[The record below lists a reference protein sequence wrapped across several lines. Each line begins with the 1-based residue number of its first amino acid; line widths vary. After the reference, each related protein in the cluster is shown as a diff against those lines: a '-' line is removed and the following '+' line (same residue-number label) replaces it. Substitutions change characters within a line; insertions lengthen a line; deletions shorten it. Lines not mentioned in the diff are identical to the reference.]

1 MERKCLV
8 VLFGFLL
15 LISLI
20 PVRGQ
25 DSIDIKELAVQ
36 IAGKSGA
43 SLERTK
49 LLVDWINENFDFT
62 YTDYKKRTVEEIIQ
76 RRGGNCAEQARVL
89 QAFLVATAIHSRWV
103 AEINI
108 QPKSERRKKDAA
120 DLIEKEGNTFS
131 VFGYMHNDHRWLE
144 VYDDKAKQW
153 IPADPSLGILGT
165 LEWIATRV
173 GFDKRPEA
181 VEDMIVPFVVVVRN
195 KGRLIEDRS
204 DYYLIQEFN
213 RYYDGKLEASPDWKE
228 WVSLIEKLSK
238 LGASAFDGEVNLHN
252 HTDLMERLHQVYMAL
267 KKYTFSQI

>member
-1 MERKCLV
+1 MRRKCLIA
-8 VLFGFLL
+8 LFGFLFL
-15 LISLI
+15 YLVTPIE
-20 PVRGQ
+20 GQ
-25 DSIDIKELAVQ
+25 GSIDIKELAVQ
-36 IAGKSGA
+36 IAGKSGT

-49 LLVDWINENFDFT
+49 LLVNWINDNFDFT
-62 YTDYKKRTVEEIIQ
+62 YTDYKKRTVKEIIQ

-89 QAFLVATAIHSRWV
+89 QAFLVAMGIHSRWV

-108 QPKSERRKKDAA
+108 QPKSERRKVDAA
-120 DLIEKEGNTFS
+120 DLIEKEGNTYS

-165 LEWIATRV
+165 REWIATRV

-181 VEDMIVPFVVVVRN
+181 VKDMIVPFVVVIRN

-204 DYYLIQEFN
+204 DYYLIQELN
-213 RYYDGKLEASPDWKE
+213 HYYDGKLESSPDWKE

-238 LGASAFDGEVNLHN
+238 LAASAFAGEVNLHD
-252 HTDLMERLHQVYMAL
+252 HTDLMERLYQVYKSL
-267 KKYTFSQI
+267 EKYTIL